1 LDDME
6 EMDKMD
12 NLEEAVKE
20 LGGELADAG
29 QPEVSDAESA
39 QQKLEAE
46 IKEAKDSY
54 LRLYAEFDNYRKRM
68 QKDRAEL
75 LKYAN
80 EDLLYELLP
89 SLDNV
94 EIALKHVDMEHADPA
109 VKNLA
114 EGVNMTMRELMRALQ
129 KFGLDKID
137 ASSGAAFNPEVHHA
151 VSTVER
157 DDMDENHVVDVMRQ
171 GFMYKDKVLRAA
183 MVSVSKKPGA

>member
-1 LDDME
+1 ME
-6 EMDKMD
+6 EMENVD
-12 NLEEAVKE
+12 NLEDAVKE
-20 LGGELADAG
+20 LGGEMADAD
-29 QPEVSDAESA
+29 QVAAEGSA

-46 IKEAKDSY
+46 LKEAKDGY
-54 LRLYAEFDNYRKRM
+54 LRLYAEFDNYKKRM

-129 KFGLDKID
+129 KFGLERID
-137 ASSGAAFNPEVHHA
+137 AAEGAAFNPEVHHA